1 MPEPIY
7 SRRYPRDGEGG
18 RAKGGAEF
26 ESQGCEK
33 AEPARGHARRDMIL
47 GKVIEATSR
56 NRCDV
61 DVFEENGTMLVKI
74 YLDFRRSISGLAGML
89 RMAGTFSINDADNG
103 PDSVLTILYDLDAK

>member
-18 RAKGGAEF
+18 CAKAAAES
-26 ESQGCEK
+26 ESLGSEK
-33 AEPARGHARRDMIL
+33 AGLARGHARRDMIL

-56 NRCDV
+56 SRCDV
-61 DVFEENGTMLVKI
+61 DVFEDEGTMLVKI
-74 YLDFRRSISGLAGML
+74 YLDFRRSISELAGML
-89 RMAGTFSINDADNG
+89 RMADTFSINDASDG